1 MINIQTVLK
10 VTDNSGALQ
19 AMCVKLPVGQAP
31 AQIGSLIT
39 VVVKKNIIK
48 KGVKK
53 SKEIKKGQVS
63 KGLVIRTKKGLKRW
77 GGFFIKTTSN
87 ALVLLNKYNL
97 PIATRIYGPIFR
109 ELRVNL
115 KYLKIISI
123 AQLSL

>member
-19 AMCVKLPVGQAP
+19 AMCVKLPVSRAP

-63 KGLVIRTKKGLKRW
+63 KGLVIRTKKGLKR
-77 GGFFIKTTSN
+77 
-87 ALVLLNKYNL
+87 
-97 PIATRIYGPIFR
+97 
-109 ELRVNL
+109 
-115 KYLKIISI
+115 
-123 AQLSL
+123 